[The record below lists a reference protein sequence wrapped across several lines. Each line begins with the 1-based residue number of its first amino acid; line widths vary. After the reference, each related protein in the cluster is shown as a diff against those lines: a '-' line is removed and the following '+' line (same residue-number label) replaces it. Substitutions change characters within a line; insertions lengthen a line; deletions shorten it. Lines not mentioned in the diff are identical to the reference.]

1 MSISREKLDA
11 LRVRLVEDQ
20 HSHGAILVVYPPE
33 EELDFRDGYL
43 DLIRELRAHS
53 VDLLEID
60 LRTLPFEV
68 LASKGLI
75 EKALKLDAQGARDAR
90 QNLAGMV
97 QRGCSHRIREAAA
110 SAPGA
115 VLCCLHTASLYPWMS
130 FSALLE
136 EIENL
141 VPNTLVIP
149 FPGSE
154 DGPALHFLG
163 AADGYNYRASRV

>member
-60 LRTLPFEV
+60 LAWNFL
-68 LASKGLI
+68 KG
-75 EKALKLDAQGARDAR
+75 R
-90 QNLAGMV
+90 QL
-97 QRGCSHRIREAAA
+97 S
-110 SAPGA
+110 
-115 VLCCLHTASLYPWMS
+115 
-130 FSALLE
+130 
-136 EIENL
+136 
-141 VPNTLVIP
+141 IP
-149 FPGSE
+149 
-154 DGPALHFLG
+154 A
-163 AADGYNYRASRV
+163 